1 MIDLNFLM
9 FITYSSLSSKFAISF
24 QFSIFHGK
32 RINYCDNHVN
42 FQDTELQFQ
51 ENIVHQFNH
60 YRFL

>member
-1 MIDLNFLM
+1 M

-42 FQDTELQFQ
+42 FQDIELQFQ